1 MHKIE
6 LNFQEYLELER
17 LDDNSFLPV
26 KNFMNKEEAYS
37 VIDNMKYKN
46 SIFPLPILLPI
57 DFKKKKELTKNNK
70 KVSLFYNKNFVFYFL

>member
-37 VIDNMKYKN
+37 VIDNMK
-46 SIFPLPILLPI
+46 
-57 DFKKKKELTKNNK
+57 
-70 KVSLFYNKNFVFYFL
+70 